1 MPLDKNQVIKLSD
14 LSNYQKNSI
23 VSQIIINS
31 TGGTVTYFSF
41 DEGQGL
47 SEHSAPYDALV
58 YILEGNVEINI
69 DKKKHILKKDEM
81 IIMPANIPHSLY
93 AINKF
98 KMILILCK
106 NDK

>member
-1 MPLDKNQVIKLSD
+1 MSLDKNKVIKLCD
-14 LSNYQKNSI
+14 LSNYQKDSI
-23 VSQIIINS
+23 VSQIIINN

-58 YILEGNVEINI
+58 YILEGKVEINI
-69 DKKKHILKKDEM
+69 DKTKHILKKHEM

-106 NDK
+106 NEK